1 MRYNESLTFSP
12 MPNTSTQKRSAPE
25 AGVTLGAT
33 INSRPCFIY
42 ESDLQVGSLCI
53 CIDYPR
59 VWMSRPS
66 ERCVLG
72 IPLCRPD
79 FGKTISGTDKK
90 GHTHTNKENDTP
102 HDERHS
108 ILIFDIFDVNLWF
121 FFSGASQGCVVVRPR
136 GRLI

>member
-53 CIDYPR
+53 RIDYPR

-72 IPLCRPD
+72 IPLYVGPILVRQY
-79 FGKTISGTDKK
+79 
-90 GHTHTNKENDTP
+90 P
-102 HDERHS
+102 HSFQQECKNVD
-108 ILIFDIFDVNLWF
+108 
-121 FFSGASQGCVVVRPR
+121 RPR
-136 GRLI
+136 ARRISY

>member
-53 CIDYPR
+53 RIDYPR

-79 FGKTISGTDKK
+79 FGKTISPQFSTMQKCRPTSSETYKLLTPLIVATVIFPEIAGS
-90 GHTHTNKENDTP
+90 TNKN
-102 HDERHS
+102 
-108 ILIFDIFDVNLWF
+108 
-121 FFSGASQGCVVVRPR
+121 
-136 GRLI
+136 